1 MKTWKKLILQYENE
15 TISSSPTHR
24 ERHISGWRGRSLP
37 LSLSPVLFFLAL
49 STLSFVSNL
58 TTCGYDIMNGTIK
71 HLVGVD
77 ALKTFAENSEQQTR
91 LLSTLRT
98 FSNGIKMELSL
109 QN

>member
-1 MKTWKKLILQYENE
+1 MRPLALPPLIE
-15 TISSSPTHR
+15 
-24 ERHISGWRGRSLP
+24 SGIFRGGGDA

-58 TTCGYDIMNGTIK
+58 TTCGYDIMNGTIN
-71 HLVGVD
+71 HLVDVD

-98 FSNGIKMELSL
+98 FSNGIKMKLSL
-109 QN
+109 QNWANKTVRR